1 MIQYYLD
8 DYYEKIKRGEVDYHH
23 VPDMVEFLKSIEIE
37 DDYDKLDSL
46 EKAHIINTYVARAK
60 MYERYFVKDPL
71 YFVQDIEDQITLY
84 FGRAA
89 NDWFPNIYEP
99 KFDPPKFDCS
109 AILAA
114 HKIGMI

>member
-1 MIQYYLD
+1 MIQDYLD
-8 DYYEKIKRGEVDYHH
+8 DYYEKIKRGDIDYRH

-46 EKAHIINTYVARAK
+46 EKAHIINTYVARVK
-60 MYERYFVKDPL
+60 MYKRYFTKDQL
-71 YFVQDIEDQITLY
+71 ELWQDTEDQIALS

-89 NDWFPNIYEP
+89 SDWEFNQQTIR
-99 KFDPPKFDCS
+99 FDPPKFNCS

>member
-1 MIQYYLD
+1 MIQDYLD
-8 DYYEKIKRGEVDYHH
+8 DYYEKIKRGDVDYRH

-46 EKAHIINTYVARAK
+46 EKAHIINTYVARVK
-60 MYERYFVKDPL
+60 MYKRYFDEDQL
-71 YFVQDIEDQITLY
+71 EFWQDTEDQITLS

-89 NDWFPNIYEP
+89 NDWIPDIYEP
-99 KFDPPKFDCS
+99 TFNPPKFNCS